1 MGRKKLSKGSGMNRK
16 KERARQGVAAEQAAK
31 YGVSLPQEPS
41 ESERFLSPNEI
52 GKILNVTGE
61 AVKQW
66 IYHRRLP
73 AVKLPNGYWK
83 VKIADFEQFLK
94 ARNEVGK
101 RRVLVTDT
109 RAGDLKDV
117 LETVEKLGHQPVVAH
132 NYADALLK
140 ASDNHPA
147 LFIINVSMKE
157 VDPWKLAEKI
167 RSLKSLKNA
176 PILLLADADLSDDD
190 ADRAM
195 QLGAQGFLKRP
206 ISSDTLSAEIERILD
221 GSL

>member
-1 MGRKKLSKGSGMNRK
+1 MTSRKKDRG
-16 KERARQGVAAEQAAK
+16 RQSVAAEQAAL
-31 YGVSLPQEPS
+31 YGVSLPQQPAEG
-41 ESERFLSPNEI
+41 ERVLSPNEI

-83 VKIADFEQFLK
+83 VKVSDFQQFLK

-109 RAGDLKDV
+109 REGDLKDV
-117 LETVEKLGHQPVVAH
+117 LGIVENLGHQPVVAH

-147 LFIINVSMKE
+147 LFVINISMKE
-157 VDPWKLAEKI
+157 ADGWKLAEKI
-167 RSLKSLKNA
+167 RAQKSLRNA
-176 PILLLADADLSDDD
+176 PILLLADADLSDED
-190 ADRAM
+190 ADRAV

-206 ISSDTLSAEIERILD
+206 VSAQTLTAEIERILD
-221 GSL
+221 RNL